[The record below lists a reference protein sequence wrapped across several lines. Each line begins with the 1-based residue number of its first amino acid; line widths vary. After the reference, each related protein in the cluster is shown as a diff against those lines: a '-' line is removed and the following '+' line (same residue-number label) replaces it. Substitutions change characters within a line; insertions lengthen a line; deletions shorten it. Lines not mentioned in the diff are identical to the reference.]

1 MRRAADHVFG
11 PEGVGE
17 EGRDIR
23 LVLMQQEFLL
33 ALHEGVRQ
41 NADAIRRR
49 RPFLER
55 HLIELLAATSVGGYA
70 VLEIETNIDPVKLKQ
85 SLHEGPRKR
94 AKRPAK

>member
-1 MRRAADHVFG
+1 
-11 PEGVGE
+11 
-17 EGRDIR
+17 
-23 LVLMQQEFLL
+23 MQQEFLL

-49 RPFLER
+49 WPFLER

-70 VLEIETNIDPVKLKQ
+70 VLDRPRAEELIQDVLACQEIETDIDPVKLKQ